1 MIPSCGQCEL
11 HWQPQAFVE
20 RIAENGI
27 TAAFAR
33 DWQNLCDTSLKQG
46 CWPVVSSEFLEQQ
59 TSPSTGPRYPTTAP
73 DDPRYVR

>member
-20 RIAENGI
+20 RIAESGI

-46 CWPVVSSEFLEQQ
+46 CWPVVAGEIS
-59 TSPSTGPRYPTTAP
+59 RTAGIAVNWAGLSN
-73 DDPRYVR
+73 DRS